1 MSCVNTKSKEFIETA
16 KRLDLSSGTLELIVH
31 EFQNTEGNEEGFP
44 SDAYILERIRGKSM
58 TNASEAQVKLWE
70 NRYSNPIIAN
80 TLDAARQIA
89 ATAANYFPGKSIK
102 MYSTY
107 DGKYKVTVAKP
118 YTESYIKE
126 VKRILENAPR
136 NSKGQLLAPNGNP
149 TNLTEQ
155 QYATVRTKAFIN
167 WFGDWI
173 NDPENASKVVDENGE
188 PLVVYHGSKEQF
200 NTFNFNKVNALEGG
214 FYFTS
219 DSEYAKN
226 YGTIQYS
233 VFLNI
238 KNPTFSDNIN
248 SETTEDVIINDAQ
261 EHYKNKSYKVHDGII
276 GKDTITGEFEHTSK
290 GMEYVIINSPNQ
302 AKSTTDNITFSTE
315 DDNIYNE
322 GEIVSFN
329 ESATDV
335 RLKSLY
341 EQQSSKEVTIGDL
354 LSLINE
360 SSEYYPIVK
369 MLASKKSERGPLLTG
384 VKVKIDDTIVSPSA
398 KNKYNGRRAYYDAE
412 TKTVHINASASFK
425 NGKADSVIMHE
436 VLHAITVDRILNNTK
451 LRSEFQEII
460 NDFLKENPQYR
471 YRYGKNEKHAIEEF
485 IADVW
490 SNPDVI
496 GTLKNTK
503 SSRGTNL
510 SLWDKIKNFFT
521 GIFKGMSSDS
531 LFAEASVKINELLN
545 ISSTANSTETFF
557 ENEVSKKP
565 MTIDEKHHQMS
576 IDLKNK
582 LDNLM
587 NSNLLSVTEIRA
599 IAEDIA
605 YFISDTISD
614 FHDNPE
620 KLYENFPDKRT
631 LDEDG
636 KWTEENKNRD
646 LNRVRMMTRL
656 ELVNFII
663 PNNLL
668 NFCMNNFNQ
677 SRNLQVAKKVRF
689 IKSNWGAFMKLG
701 ATVFNTLEK
710 FNIGENIAESIND
723 DINSTDPNSENSEDE
738 IKELVGNLQEHW
750 QTEFRTQKTV
760 DKMSQMMKQ
769 AIRGLLDVDLAG
781 NPKLNEFGRP
791 KRVNFKDAVNSI
803 TYWVNGATDLQ
814 DMINKLEDMSQ
825 EHPWLKPLIT
835 RLSDETGKEYAFQ
848 SQFFTVFNLAQQLYS
863 VAENIDGKFSAKPVN
878 LTPALKEATD
888 AISILYRMNIH
899 PLFTNGSVN
908 TAKMKE
914 LVALHKTLSE
924 VKKLTLENTKEIAEK
939 ITNVFNLLGHLT
951 ISEDVEKVLNTK
963 FLNNIVKKLSAII
976 DTTRANYNKPT
987 YAPFTYQGDG
997 NIASFIKEMIRPLVK
1012 NREATIEKATY
1023 SDGKMHQTFVSHSY
1037 MTKLMDKF
1045 ALKGEE
1051 FKQFMLDNYDIP
1063 WFKDPK
1069 KIEFGEGWKN
1079 IWLRMLANNEKAR
1092 EIFQHRVQLN
1102 FDKKNYMKNMT
1113 ETEYLL
1119 SAITE
1124 YYSESTATGDL
1135 IPAWF
1140 RIPMMSNK
1148 PSSEFLRFYSYRGDN
1163 YQKSIVDGMYQIM
1176 LQELS
1181 RIQTVYLREDG
1192 VSKDDKIK
1200 NFDKNGK
1207 KFCFLSFLNKY
1218 LNGSVEDDG
1227 GLGEILRKKINGTA
1241 LTSNEEITLLNK
1253 SKEVIMSEMT
1263 EYVSRVKSSW
1273 TATGITKV
1281 AEETIKGFD
1290 ADNFIWNDM
1299 FAAMNILQLTITD
1312 VAFYKDAE
1320 DLQKRLAQI
1329 HAPGARCNVLARDP
1343 YGKRVS
1349 DGTCRTLILDDFEGL
1364 TSNVIENVKIVYQRK
1379 IDAAKTEQERKSLE
1393 ALRDYLVKDPVYDE
1407 DGNIIDQGV
1416 FYNINLTDAQAY
1428 NSPTSYRKKAIM
1440 FGKWD
1445 QKAEDTYQRLVNNE
1459 ASYSE
1464 IAAIFQP
1471 LKPFVYTQKRVDM
1484 GVNTGLTTTNVP
1496 FQCKN
1501 SEYLLILADAILQGE
1516 DTGRPNLLRALY
1528 QVMEE
1533 SAKNNDT
1540 KGIDTV
1546 QFGSAI
1552 KSGLSGSISLT
1563 EFLGMEKGEKKAKE
1577 YLEKHIYQEGT
1588 KLYNPTHIHE
1598 FPFEDYCLQQEVPA
1612 HFKNHEQAHG
1622 SQERYIIPSDLD
1634 SKDASGNTVYYDVN
1648 GRQLTREEYKKEY
1661 EETIAMNIRDDI
1673 NALMD
1678 ELHINSENMDKKQR
1692 NIALSR
1698 VLVKEILDN
1707 PRYGVD
1713 LLYACLVDE
1722 NGDFVIPLG
1731 DPIQSKRVEQ
1741 LLNSIIKN
1749 RINKQ
1754 TIAGGPVVQV
1764 SNFGTS
1770 RELNVIFK
1778 SREVDENGNHIPL
1791 KTRKEFEG
1799 TDAQYKAYI
1808 TENQAGV
1815 SHLEVFAPMYM
1826 KKVFE
1831 SFMNLDGTVD
1841 MDAIE
1846 ATNPELLKMIGYRIP
1861 TGDKCSIAPLKIVG
1875 FLPEE
1880 AGEGIMMPADITLL
1894 NGSDFDVDKMYLMVK
1909 KLDIKTKPNKT
1920 IFWAMY
1926 NSLKEGKKYA
1936 EREALKEDIESFLG
1950 NVDMMKSTYPKLWN
1964 AYKKVAY
1971 TVKDPNNVRDRRN
1984 NHIIDMTYAVLSH
1997 ETVADKVLNPSNFEL
2012 QKKMGYL
2019 MEALRT
2025 TDKSYEELNAMSVD
2039 ELKKLAIKDK
2049 NLACIDVHTQFYK
2062 QNSAAG
2068 GLIGTCAVHKI
2079 AHAVLEGDGFRI
2091 NIFDACGISESFE
2104 IAGMVFDSSMEID
2117 PTKSRDS
2124 EFVGKTLGCLVDSSA
2139 DAVKDPVLNLMNINK
2154 NTSSVLNALVRL
2166 GMPFEDIAFFLSQR
2180 AITDALK
2187 MYEKE
2192 SVSKST
2198 SLTAVITDIMEDL
2211 MDKGGIDENNEVFR
2225 LPISKES
2232 LIKGVKYSND
2242 EHTLAVLN
2250 AFKKLSMIATEMK
2263 SITFATRFNSV
2274 SSAVG
2279 PLVIDNLMLEHKMEN
2294 FSEHITDAAG
2304 NPVSLKDVLDR
2315 HPILRE
2321 FAATVPLAAD
2331 LLSDMPAASAAFKSL
2346 IFSGGDILADK
2357 LLSDRKLLN
2366 KLSDFYQSYLLVAS
2380 GVINSS
2386 ELSYYASQFPMEFIT
2401 DIKTDPKFA
2410 DNLLIQSVKPLMSK
2424 KDNKLHL
2431 NIDTSGMT
2439 EDSKD
2444 PLMSAWTD
2452 LFKSDQEVAMKLFK
2466 YCFFRGGIGYSP
2478 KTFMHLVSVFLKLK
2492 IPGYTDTFKD
2502 VPSVANDVVMD
2513 QFIRNNWDDD
2523 KLVPRK
2529 KARSKKNKNGI
2540 SFSFTESGTL
2550 RIDNPKDVLRMSS
2563 TPYFK
2568 MTMSGKDYI
2577 FKMIVSEETR
2587 LEYVKVQP
2595 LGNNKEYLELSTKP
2609 IGKPLNTTE
2618 VCTPNNDPSEVG
2630 DIAKSQEEEDVKPTA
2645 QEIDRAYY
2653 ERALEVIEQD
2663 SRINSREQAEAKLQE
2678 YRSKSEAA
2686 QKAAEEQM
2694 KSYISKKLGNLG
2706 IPVTVDEVS
2715 KIYEEFIKKEDIC
2728 NG

>member
-89 ATAANYFPGKSIK
+89 ATAAKYFPGQSIK
-102 MYSTY
+102 MCGTY
-107 DGKYKVTVAKP
+107 NGKYKVTVAKP
-118 YTESYIKE
+118 Q
-126 VKRILENAPR
+126 VKSA
-136 NSKGQLLAPNGNP
+136 
-149 TNLTEQ
+149 
-155 QYATVRTKAFIN
+155 
-167 WFGDWI
+167 
-173 NDPENASKVVDENGE
+173 
-188 PLVVYHGSKEQF
+188 
-200 NTFNFNKVNALEGG
+200 
-214 FYFTS
+214 
-219 DSEYAKN
+219 
-226 YGTIQYS
+226 
-233 VFLNI
+233 
-238 KNPTFSDNIN
+238 
-248 SETTEDVIINDAQ
+248 
-261 EHYKNKSYKVHDGII
+261 
-276 GKDTITGEFEHTSK
+276 
-290 GMEYVIINSPNQ
+290 
-302 AKSTTDNITFSTE
+302 TDNITFSTE
-315 DDNIYNE
+315 NNNIYNE
-322 GEIVSFN
+322 GEVVSFN
-329 ESATDV
+329 ESAADV

-354 LSLINE
+354 LSIINE

-369 MLASKKSERGPLLTG
+369 MLASEKSERGPLLTG

-398 KNKYNGRRAYYDAE
+398 KTKYNGRRAYYDAE
-412 TKTVHINASASFK
+412 TKTVHINASALF
-425 NGKADSVIMHE
+425 NGGKADSVIMHE
-436 VLHAITVDRILNNTK
+436 VLHAITVDRILDNPT
-451 LRSEFQEII
+451 LRADFQNII
-460 NDFLKENPQYR
+460 DDFLKENPQYR

-490 SNPDVI
+490 SNPTVI
-496 GTLKNTK
+496 EALKNTK
-503 SSRGTNL
+503 SSRDTNL

-521 GIFKGMSSDS
+521 GIFKGVSSDS

-545 ISSTANSTETFF
+545 TPSTINSTETFF
-557 ENEVSKKP
+557 EDEQDTYKKP

-908 TAKMKE
+908 IAKMKE

-924 VKKLTLENTKEIAEK
+924 VKKLTPENTKEIADK
-939 ITNVFNLLGHLT
+939 LANVFNLLGHLT
-951 ISEDVEKVLNTK
+951 VSEDVEKVLDTK

-1241 LTSNEEITLLNK
+1241 LTSDEEITLLNK

-1379 IDAAKTEQERKSLE
+1379 IDASKTEQERKSLE

-1445 QKAEDTYQRLVNNE
+1445 QKAEDTYQRIINNE

-1464 IAAIFQP
+1464 IAAVFQP

-1516 DTGRPNLLRALY
+1516 DTGRPNLLRAIY

-1563 EFLGMEKGEKKAKE
+1563 EFLGMEKGEKRAKE

-1598 FPFEDYCLQQEVPA
+1598 FPFEDYCLQQEVPT

-1909 KLDIKTKPNKT
+1909 KLDIKPKSSKT

-1950 NVDMMKSTYPKLWN
+1950 NVDMMKSAYPKLWN

-1971 TVKDPNNVRDRRN
+1971 TVKDPKNARDRRN

-2091 NIFDACGISESFE
+2091 NVFDACGISESFE
-2104 IAGMVFDSSMEID
+2104 IAGMVFESSMEID

-2540 SFSFTESGTL
+2540 PFSFTESGTL
-2550 RIDNPKDVLRMSS
+2550 RIDNPKDVLRVSS

-2630 DIAKSQEEEDVKPTA
+2630 NIAKSQEEEDVKPTT